1 MKKCLKKFI
10 ALALMGASIVTCA
23 TGCSSDTADSV
34 NNGGNEKTVIEY

>member
-34 NNGGNEKTVIEY
+34 NNKSDRSHVVL